1 MYLFILGIVF
11 VLVVFGCVS
20 GVIAL
25 FKSNENQKVINSTIN
40 DVYRNIDDVSNDI
53 YRNYDERLRDQQ
65 TKIDDLYKKI

>member
-40 DVYRNIDDVSNDI
+40 DVYRNIDDV

-65 TKIDDLYKKI
+65 TMIDDLYKKI

>member
-1 MYLFILGIVF
+1 MGLFILGIVF

-25 FKSNENQKVINSTIN
+25 FKSINNGRIINATIN

-65 TKIDDLYKKI
+65 TMIDDLYKKH